1 MALVNP
7 SSAITAKVRSQYGK
21 RLKLKDYQAMVK
33 CETVGDVVQ
42 YLKTYTRY
50 QTLLDKVSKDVHRGN
65 LESLIKEKQFE
76 KFLTL
81 CKYSSGGSPVT
92 DYILRSYEINELM
105 RMITLLSINRPQ
117 EYLFSLPLY
126 FLQHTDIDL
135 EALSRVHSHRE
146 LLGVL
151 ENTEYRRI
159 IEKYPPNCDGDYDLA
174 AIEDALDS
182 YSLGV
187 LYNDVDKIK
196 NKKDKA
202 QLKELF
208 DTLVDYSNYTRIIRL
223 KKYYHMSNDAVRS
236 HLMNYGTLT
245 GKRLDMI
252 LKKEDLSD
260 IRAALMQTKAGKKAT
275 TIDENS
281 EMAVQGRYN
290 KCRHELY
297 FSSNPDIIMLSY
309 YIITET
315 ELANLIAVIEGV
327 RYKTEPEEILALLIM

>member
-1 MALVNP
+1 MAFVNP

-21 RLKLKDYQAMVK
+21 RLKPKDYQAMVK

-42 YLKTYTRY
+42 YLKTYTLY
-50 QTLLDKVSKDVHRGN
+50 QSLLDKVSKDVHRGN

-105 RMITLLSINRPQ
+105 KMITLLSINRPQ

-126 FLQHTDIDL
+126 FLQHTEIDL

-146 LLGVL
+146 LIEVLGK
-151 ENTEYRRI
+151 TEYRRI
-159 IEKYPPNCDGDYDLA
+159 VEKFPPNENGDYDLA
-174 AIEDALDS
+174 AVEDALSS
-182 YSLGV
+182 YNLGV
-187 LYNDVDKIK
+187 LYGSIGKIK
-196 NKKDKA
+196 NKKDRS

-208 DTLVDYSNYTRIIRL
+208 DTLIDYSNYTRIIRL
-223 KKYYHMSNDAVRS
+223 KKYYNMSNEAVRS

-245 GKRLDMI
+245 GKKLDTI
-252 LKKEDLSD
+252 LRKEDLSD
-260 IRAALMQTKAGKKAT
+260 IRAALMQTKVGKKAT
-275 TIDENS
+275 TIGENS
-281 EMAVQGRYN
+281 EMAVQGRFN

-297 FSSNPDIIMLSY
+297 FSSNPEIIMLAY

-327 RYKTEPEEILALLIM
+327 RYQTKPEDILALLIM